1 MVWAWLQTLG
11 LPLWLP
17 RCRRGLITA
26 VISFGSFSTQCLM
39 PKSPEVDNP
48 NKSKQGNLLWCKDT
62 NCLWAG
68 VLQHVCSLWG
78 FLDLNGAPVWQVCSQ
93 IDVLSHFRF
102 GISWSLGLRLDSQP
116 FWCGDRHTKQ
126 HSPEQIGI
134 YIGYSEM
141 SDVSGACAEASELIE
156 IEMLYINI
164 FIYLYIYIQNMVS
177 LCKAVSCAISGWG
190 QLQAQVWAS
199 AAEVRSSKFKRK
211 IGAV

>member
-1 MVWAWLQTLG
+1 MAWAWLQTLG

-78 FLDLNGAPVWQVCSQ
+78 FLDLNGAPMWQVCSH
-93 IDVLSHFRF
+93 IDVLSRFRL

-134 YIGYSEM
+134 YRIQW
-141 SDVSGACAEASELIE
+141 DVWRFWSLCRSKWVDRNWNVVYKYFLCICIYIYRIWCHCVKRFHVPSQDEDSYKPRFELLQLKSGA
-156 IEMLYINI
+156 
-164 FIYLYIYIQNMVS
+164 Q
-177 LCKAVSCAISGWG
+177 
-190 QLQAQVWAS
+190 
-199 AAEVRSSKFKRK
+199 SSREK
-211 IGAV
+211 